1 MNLIE
6 IEKMAST
13 ALQNGRYDVSAAL
26 YLGLYETIKVQMQN
40 ASSFPRYLSNPKEW
54 ESCKWNLISTLNDVF
69 DEKID
74 TEKLVNDVWHSI
86 VNPPLEV
93 NELWEMGN
101 KPVWV
106 YSIPDKMGSWKVLNI
121 MRLAHIWWIEKE
133 YNLDRRI
140 FNHLKLSEKNYG
152 IDWVAYRYPLEV
164 SK

>member
-1 MNLIE
+1 MDLNK

-26 YLGLYETIKVQMQN
+26 YLGLYETIKALMQN
-40 ASSFPRYLSNPKEW
+40 APSFPRYLSSLKEW

-74 TEKLVNDVWHSI
+74 TEKLVNDVWHNI
-86 VNPPLEV
+86 VNPPLEL
-93 NELWEMGN
+93 NELREMGN
-101 KPVWV
+101 KPIWV

-133 YNLDRRI
+133 SSLGKRT
-140 FNHLKLSEKNYG
+140 FKHLKLSEKNYG
-152 IDWVAYRYPLEV
+152 IDWVAYRYPLEG